1 MERVASDVMDKRY
14 FQARLPPELKQ
25 EHGDGVIMYGD
36 SMYDGCDEQSFEA
49 LEEFEEKLRQV
60 HTLDDGKPPIVPRW
74 DDALPWVQR
83 KADALELTPGYYTL
97 VFCIITESLLK
108 RRDYADALLISFI
121 EDISKKNKF
130 VPVYQSRNEM
140 RRLKN
145 EYDASDVRLLPG
157 LFNVHHPLFLDST
170 NALAKLMGLL
180 NAHLNEK
187 KARQDKQQSD
197 IEKEIRRL
205 RRELG
210 IMQDD
215 ADDVAD
221 SGPSVELHTTTLN
234 PGTFQSNDL
243 LHYK

>member
-1 MERVASDVMDKRY
+1 MERVASDVMDTRY

-36 SMYDGCDEQSFEA
+36 SMYDVCDEQSFEA

-60 HTLDDGKPPIVPRW
+60 HTLGDGKPPIVPRW

-83 KADALELTPGYYTL
+83 KADALELTPDYYTL

-140 RRLKN
+140 KRLKN
-145 EYDASDVRLLPG
+145 EHDGSQIKLLPG
-157 LFNVHHPLFLDST
+157 LFNIHNPLFLDGANGVST
-170 NALAKLMGLL
+170 LMSLL

-187 KARQDKQQSD
+187 MARQDEQRRDTEQ
-197 IEKEIRRL
+197 EVRRL

-210 IMQDD
+210 ILPDD
-215 ADDVAD
+215 ADVAD
-221 SGPSVELHTTTLN
+221 SGPSVELDTSTHN
-234 PGTFQSNDL
+234 SGTCQINEL
-243 LHYK
+243 LYYQ